1 MSERL
6 QRALRELSAALEE
19 TTWDVVS
26 PTSSSVSGTT
36 VAASVQASSEGKGK
50 GPRAR
55 ARAVGAVAGGYT
67 ATVETSGSAEKPVRK
82 PTVVVTDTTASAVAY
97 HEDVRHYVVLSNPRD
112 PSFVGW
118 TAGPAATTWRRL
130 EAKLPGG
137 QLSDSAVRLRRVESK
152 RAAEELWKQYQPG
165 RLPILPL

>member
-36 VAASVQASSEGKGK
+36 V
-50 GPRAR
+50 
-55 ARAVGAVAGGYT
+55 
-67 ATVETSGSAEKPVRK
+67 ETSGSAEKPVRR
-82 PTVVVTDTTASAVAY
+82 PTVVVTDTTASSVAY

-165 RLPILPL
+165 RMPILPL